1 MIKIIINH
9 FHRVRYEAVNRI
21 KYLKDQNSNATLNIR
36 ADFLLLQTVQLERTK
51 HSKSRTN
58 QRPSFWILCPPSKKK
73 DSKITKAP
81 SAWQEKENRNK
92 RPNPVV
98 CKNIAPLSP
107 CKSKT
112 IKKFE
117 SGFRC
122 RLFVEKSGRRRR
134 SVVPSLPMV
143 REVIDNGRT
152 IFARP

>member
-73 DSKITKAP
+73 RFQD
-81 SAWQEKENRNK
+81 NK
-92 RPNPVV
+92 GTV
-98 CKNIAPLSP
+98 CMTREG
-107 CKSKT
+107 KSEQKT
-112 IKKFE
+112 
-117 SGFRC
+117 
-122 RLFVEKSGRRRR
+122 
-134 SVVPSLPMV
+134 
-143 REVIDNGRT
+143 
-152 IFARP
+152 